1 MGLRINTNELA
12 LSAQRNLGNTQRT
25 MSKTMQRLASGSR
38 IVQAGDDPAGLAISD
53 GLNSQVRSLGA
64 AMRNAQDGISM
75 VQVFEGGTNEIN
87 NMMVRM
93 RELAMQSASDTVG
106 DRERGMIDNEVQEIT
121 KEISRVANT
130 TNFSG
135 RYLLN
140 GDIQELDI
148 QVGPN
153 NDPDKDRIRF
163 SPGETNLKADA
174 LGVEGV
180 SVSSKDGA
188 QNALDEIDQAML
200 RVNQVRAKV
209 GSFQS
214 RLNST
219 LQSQGIFRE
228 NLSAAYSR
236 IRDADVAEEATN
248 LAKDTILREA
258 GVAILSQANQSPAIA
273 LKLLQ

>member
-12 LSAQRNLGNTQRT
+12 LSAQRNLGNTQRSL
-25 MSKTMQRLASGSR
+25 SKTMQRLASGSR

-53 GLNSQVRSLGA
+53 GLNAQVRSLGA
-64 AMRNAQDGISM
+64 AMRNAQDGVSM

-93 RELAMQSASDTVG
+93 RELAMQAASDTVG
-106 DRERGMIDNEVQEIT
+106 DREREMINNEVGEIT
-121 KEISRVANT
+121 KEITRVANT
-130 TNFSG
+130 TNYSG

-140 GDIQELDI
+140 GQIQELDI

-153 NDPDKDRIRF
+153 NDPEKDRIQF
-163 SPGETNLKADA
+163 SPGESDLQASA
-174 LGVEGV
+174 LGVESL
-180 SVSSKDGA
+180 SVASKDDA
-188 QNALDEIDQAML
+188 QSALDEIDSAMI

-228 NLSAAYSR
+228 NLMAAYSR

-248 LAKDTILREA
+248 LAKDSILRQA
-258 GVAILSQANQSPAIA
+258 GVAILTQANESPAIA
-273 LKLLQ
+273 LQLLK

>member
-12 LSAQRNLGNTQRT
+12 LSAQRNLSNTQRAL
-25 MSKTMQRLASGSR
+25 SKTMQRLASGSR

-53 GLNSQVRSLGA
+53 GLNAQVRSLAA

-93 RELAMQSASDTVG
+93 RELAMQAASDTVG
-106 DRERGMIDNEVQEIT
+106 DSERAMINNEVVELNA
-121 KEISRVANT
+121 EISRVANT
-130 TNFSG
+130 TNYSG

-140 GDIQELDI
+140 GQIQDLDI

-153 NDPDKDRIRF
+153 NDPEKDRIKF
-163 SPGETNLKADA
+163 NPGESDLQADA
-174 LGVEGV
+174 LGIEGV
-180 SVSSKDGA
+180 DVSSKSGA
-188 QNALDEIDQAML
+188 QDALDEIDVAMV

-214 RLNST
+214 RLQTT
-219 LQSQGIFRE
+219 LSSQGIFRE
-228 NLSAAYSR
+228 NLMAAYSR

-248 LAKDTILREA
+248 LAKETILRQA
-258 GVAILSQANQSPAIA
+258 GVAILTQANESPAIA
-273 LKLLQ
+273 LQLLK

>member
-12 LSAQRNLGNTQRT
+12 LSAQRNLSNTQRAL
-25 MSKTMQRLASGSR
+25 SKTMQRLASGSR

-53 GLNSQVRSLGA
+53 GLNAQVRSLAA

-93 RELAMQSASDTVG
+93 RELAMQAASDTVG
-106 DRERGMIDNEVQEIT
+106 DAERAMINNEVVELNA
-121 KEISRVANT
+121 EISRVANT
-130 TNFSG
+130 TNYSG

-140 GDIQELDI
+140 GQIQDLDI

-153 NDPDKDRIRF
+153 NDPEKDRIKF
-163 SPGETNLKADA
+163 NPGESDLQADA
-174 LGVEGV
+174 LGIEGV
-180 SVSSKDGA
+180 DVSSKSGA
-188 QNALDEIDQAML
+188 QDALDEIDVAMV

-214 RLNST
+214 RLQTT
-219 LQSQGIFRE
+219 LSSQGIFRE
-228 NLSAAYSR
+228 NLMAAYSR

-248 LAKDTILREA
+248 LAKETILRQA
-258 GVAILSQANQSPAIA
+258 GVAILTQANESPAIA
-273 LKLLQ
+273 LQLLK